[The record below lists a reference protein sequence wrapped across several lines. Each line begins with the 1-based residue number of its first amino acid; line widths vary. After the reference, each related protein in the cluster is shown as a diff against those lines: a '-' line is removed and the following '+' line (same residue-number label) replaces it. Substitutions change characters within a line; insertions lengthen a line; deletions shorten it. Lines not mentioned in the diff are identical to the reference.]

1 MLFAFVAVASFAQ
14 TSTRQV
20 TIHVMD
26 VIGEPLIGAKVEIVG
41 SDIGAETDMNGNVVL
56 WIPYNYQYL
65 KVSCIGYITEYVQIQ
80 SYVLVV
86 LEENTDIEPSSLIEN
101 RPFSYTT
108 PYLLRPE
115 D

>member
-41 SDIGAETDMNGNVVL
+41 SDQRHIFWDQKIDIAVKK
-56 WIPYNYQYL
+56 WQNYLQ
-65 KVSCIGYITEYVQIQ
+65 
-80 SYVLVV
+80 
-86 LEENTDIEPSSLIEN
+86 N
-101 RPFSYTT
+101 
-108 PYLLRPE
+108 LLLSFCA
-115 D
+115 

>member
-41 SDIGAETDMNGNVVL
+41 SDQRHI
-56 WIPYNYQYL
+56 
-65 KVSCIGYITEYVQIQ
+65 
-80 SYVLVV
+80 
-86 LEENTDIEPSSLIEN
+86 
-101 RPFSYTT
+101 F
-108 PYLLRPE
+108 
-115 D
+115 